1 MHDFPIT
8 PPMLF
13 PFLKNALFPHYKYM
27 QILQDFSFFFKVS
40 PLIYILPYFKYIL
53 VLSAN
58 FGSIYLP
65 KWLLAF
71 LIPLIC
77 NLKIGQKDRNS
88 RSNGAG

>member
-27 QILQDFSFFFKVS
+27 QILQDFMFFFKVS

-53 VLSAN
+53 VLSAIFWFN
-58 FGSIYLP
+58 LSP
-65 KWLLAF
+65 KMVTG
-71 LIPLIC
+71 IPLIC